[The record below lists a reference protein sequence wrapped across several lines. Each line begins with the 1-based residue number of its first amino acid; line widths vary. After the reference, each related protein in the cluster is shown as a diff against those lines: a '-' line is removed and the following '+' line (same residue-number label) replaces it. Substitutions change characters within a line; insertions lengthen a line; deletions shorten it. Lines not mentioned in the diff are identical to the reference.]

1 MEKQKEKT
9 IGEKIQEWKD
19 KYGDVYRVDVDGH
32 TAYLKRPSRKA
43 LGAAAVLGKQDPMKY
58 CSVTAGLK
66 VTRLSRR
73 TMPCSWAYRHS
84 WRKSS
89 R

>member
-1 MEKQKEKT
+1 MNTKEEKT
-9 IGEKIQEWKD
+9 VEQKIQEWKE

-32 TAYLKRPSRKA
+32 
-43 LGAAAVLGKQDPMKY
+43 M
-58 CSVTAGLK
+58 
-66 VTRLSRR
+66 
-73 TMPCSWAYRHS
+73 MPCSWAYRHS